1 MDAGSL
7 GSPQGSPRTRS
18 TIPAPAAPVWGVGV
32 APGGPDPHT
41 FSLVLSSPAC
51 MILWPLRSL
60 IHIYIHT
67 KKVCPMR
74 PTLHTEGTQ
83 WHHSHLTYMCMHM
96 HMHMS
101 PHESICACTGH
112 SAYEREGSAT
122 VFDSINELAHVLGPF
137 FLMHFLRKVCQTI
150 YLPLCRARPTAL
162 AKV

>member
-32 APGGPDPHT
+32 APGGPDPH
-41 FSLVLSSPAC
+41 LLSRSVVTGVHD
-51 MILWPLRSL
+51 PLASAL
-60 IHIYIHT
+60 SDPHIYTHQKGVPYATHTAHRGHAVAPLTPHIHVHAHAHVHVST
-67 KKVCPMR
+67 
-74 PTLHTEGTQ
+74 
-83 WHHSHLTYMCMHM
+83 
-96 HMHMS
+96 
-101 PHESICACTGH
+101 HESICACTGH